1 MVSTP
6 NALLTPVV
14 FLVFN
19 RPKCTVLSL
28 AAIRVARPARLYVVA
43 DGPRSDHPRDEAL
56 CAEVRSLVEQGVDW
70 TCEVIRE
77 YSPDNLGLALR
88 VSSGLDAVFA
98 RETEAIILEDDCV
111 ADPTFF
117 PFCAELLERYRGE
130 PKVGQISGVTFQGN
144 GSDHAASYYF
154 SRYPDCWGWATWRRA
169 WRNYDH
175 TMSAWRQ
182 AGTRDWL
189 AAKISDPAEKR
200 YWIHSFDATAD
211 GRMNSWAYRW
221 ILSLWQQDSVGITPY
236 RNLVSNIGFG
246 REATHTQGTSPL
258 AALPVFPVSFPLVH
272 PGTFACDAAA
282 DERTSRFCYRRPTWA
297 ARLRLRLRRVF
308 FPRKG
313 EA

>member
-19 RPKCTVLSL
+19 RPECTTRSL

-111 ADPTFF
+111 ADRTFF

-130 PKVGQISGVTFQGN
+130 VKVGQISGISFQ
-144 GSDHAASYYF
+144 DDAADDLASYYF
-154 SRYPDCWGWATWRRA
+154 SRYPGSWGWATWRRA
-169 WRNYDH
+169 WRHYDH
-175 TMSAWRQ
+175 TMSSWGEPGA
-182 AGTRDWL
+182 RDWL
-189 AAKISDPAEKR
+189 ARKIPDPAEQL
-200 YWIHSFDATAD
+200 YWRHNFDATAR
-211 GRMNSWAYRW
+211 GRMDSWAYRW
-221 ILSLWQQDSVGITPY
+221 VLALWRQDCLCITPR

-246 REATHTQGTSPL
+246 AQATHTQAVTDL
-258 AALPVFPVSFPLVH
+258 AARPVFPMSFPLVD
-272 PGTFACDAAA
+272 PGGIAGNPIADAA
-282 DERTSRFCYRRPTWA
+282 TSRICYRRPSLA
-297 ARLRLRLRRVF
+297 SRLRGRLRAVF
-308 FPRKG
+308 ARRGGG
-313 EA
+313 E